1 MCFFGTFIPNYPWA
15 NPNPEWICSCPK
27 SQAMGMPNTPRRALI
42 TFLLGEKIISYFIGK
57 TTINIL
63 LINYFASFKEDYKF
77 SGPNETP
84 RAPGHGHVSK
94 YNEVLNRRQI
104 IFYLKIFNNFIISNN
119 HNTLVNPIWTWLPN
133 MLSG

>member
-1 MCFFGTFIPNYPWA
+1 MNLLLSQEPGNGDAEYTQESSNYISA
-15 NPNPEWICSCPK
+15 
-27 SQAMGMPNTPRRALI
+27 G
-42 TFLLGEKIISYFIGK
+42 GKIISYFIGK

-63 LINYFASFKEDYKF
+63 LINSFASFKEDYKF

-119 HNTLVNPIWTWLPN
+119 HNTLVNPI
-133 MLSG
+133 